1 MDLAA
6 YEKAAARTAPDD
18 AAERETLLL
27 AALGLAGEAGEVA
40 DHIKKVAFQGH
51 DLDADHVAE
60 ELGDI
65 LWYAAL
71 AARAIGVSLADVAAK
86 NIRKLERRYP
96 DGFSSE
102 RSREREA
109 G

>member
-1 MDLAA
+1 MDFSW
-6 YEKAAARTAPDD
+6 YEAAAARTAPS
-18 AAERETLLL
+18 AGSRRETLLL
-27 AALGLAGEAGEVA
+27 AGLGLAGEAGEVA
-40 DHIKKVAFQGH
+40 DHIKKVAFHAH

-71 AARAIGVSLADVAAK
+71 AARAIGVTLADVAAM

-96 DGFSSE
+96 EGFSSE
-102 RSREREA
+102 RSRKRE
-109 G
+109 GT

>member
-1 MDLAA
+1 MDFASYEIAA
-6 YEKAAARTAPDD
+6 SRTAPVS
-18 AAERETLLL
+18 ASERETLLL

-40 DHIKKVAFQGH
+40 DHVKKVAFQGH

-71 AARAIGVSLADVAAK
+71 AAGAIGTSLADVAAM

-96 DGFSSE
+96 DGFSPE
-102 RSREREA
+102 RSRQR
-109 G
+109 